1 MKEGGMCDDGLKKN
15 NNIINN
21 VSSQVFKSTQHHNKI
36 YMDGEEKK
44 TKIKIHIACK
54 HV

>member
-1 MKEGGMCDDGLKKN
+1 MKEGGMCDDELKKN

-36 YMDGEEKK
+36 YMDGKK
-44 TKIKIHIACK
+44 NKKIHIACK

>member
-1 MKEGGMCDDGLKKN
+1 MCDDGLKKN

-36 YMDGEEKK
+36 YMDGRKK
-44 TKIKIHIACK
+44 K
-54 HV
+54 HKKKYISRANMCNVVH